1 MMLIFDIKLIPTTNS
16 PYLPYLLCELN
27 KFQGGEGSA
36 SMCIIVRK
44 KNEYNM
50 KSNDENSP

>member
-1 MMLIFDIKLIPTTNS
+1 MMLIFDIKLTTNS